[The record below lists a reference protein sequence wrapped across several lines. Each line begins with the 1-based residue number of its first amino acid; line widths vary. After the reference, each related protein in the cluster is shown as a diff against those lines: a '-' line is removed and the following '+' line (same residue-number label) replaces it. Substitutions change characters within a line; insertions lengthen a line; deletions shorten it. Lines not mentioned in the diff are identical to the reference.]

1 MTDEPVLRIVRDP
14 DDAFATFIMNRPD
27 KLNALD
33 LELLDALDTA
43 VRDAQRD
50 PDIRAIILTG
60 AGRAFTT
67 GFDLV
72 SDDFEM
78 DTEAWRA
85 DMSANCDRLRV
96 IWNSEIPVIAAINGY
111 ALAGGLELAMCCD
124 LAIAAEDAQ
133 LGEPEVRHAS
143 GPPSLMMPWTMPIR
157 HVRWLMYTGDM
168 IDGREAERIH
178 LVNRAVPADQLM
190 AESERL
196 ARKLARMPGPA
207 IKFAKASINHQ
218 QETAG
223 LTSSWQ
229 YNVEAISTLHASA
242 HGREWMRKLKEKPL
256 KEFLKEREAPF
267 RDLDD

>member
-1 MTDEPVLRIVRDP
+1 MTAEPVLRIERDP
-14 DDAFATFIMNRPD
+14 DDAFATFIMNRPE

-33 LELLDALDTA
+33 LELLGALDKA

-50 PDIRAIILTG
+50 PEIRAIIRTG

-67 GFDLV
+67 GFDLN

-85 DMSANCDRLRV
+85 DMSANCERLRV
-96 IWNSEIPVIAAINGY
+96 IWNSEVPVIAAINGY
-111 ALAGGLELAMCCD
+111 ALDGGLELAMCCD
-124 LAIAAEDAQ
+124 LAIAAEDAM

-143 GPPSLMMPWTMPIR
+143 GPPSLMMPWTTPIR
-157 HVRWLMYTGDM
+157 HVRWLMYTGDL

-178 LVNRAVPADQLM
+178 LVNRAVAPDQLM
-190 AESERL
+190 PEAERL

-229 YNVEAISTLHASA
+229 YNVEDIT
-242 HGREWMRKLKEKPL
+242 PL
-256 KEFLKEREAPF
+256 PAP
-267 RDLDD
+267 